1 MAKIQKVQKDKK
13 LKSEQK
19 KDMKKA
25 AKEKWDS
32 SNAEDLFRAI
42 LTLENT
48 DEAKRFFRDLLT
60 APEIMDFSQRWKTAR
75 LLDEGTPYLE
85 IGRQTWM
92 SSKTIARI
100 QRWLKRG
107 KGGYRLVLDRMKRS
121 EPFGF

>member
-1 MAKIQKVQKDKK
+1 MKNKQD
-13 LKSEQK
+13 EQVK
-19 KDMKKA
+19 
-25 AKEKWDS
+25 KEKWNNTD
-32 SNAEDLFRAI
+32 AGELFRAI
-42 LTLENT
+42 LMLKDT

-60 APEIMDFSQRWKTAR
+60 EPEIMDFSQRWKTAR

-107 KGGYRLVLDRMKRS
+107 RGGYRLILDRMKRS
-121 EPFGF
+121 KLSNF